1 LKRHA
6 WAGFYCLPNV
16 LVRDEHVVGIVD
28 ETTGMHLT
36 RRRQEVI
43 WVSVW
48 LMRLGLAA
56 LRMAARRIWRS
67 LASAPDPLM
76 PSAGSVV
83 LPRHGSL
90 RAADFR
96 PVSEPG
102 FGDRWNTYPW
112 SMLWWRGR
120 LYVGTN
126 RAFPCVEYFQMHARF
141 PRLQRY
147 PPRAEPDITCTPC
160 VYDLPL
166 QAELWCYS
174 PESGI
179 WERVYQSPAEVE
191 VPGRP
196 GIRIARD
203 IGYRNM
209 IAFREPD
216 GTEALYVA
224 GVGARTIT
232 RRHEVPHLLRSTDGR
247 TFAALPSAPG
257 TALGQVDAVGF
268 RAMAVFDERL
278 FVVAGSLYGA
288 GALLE
293 SADPRRGGDSFRT
306 VSPPGMLVNELAIFD
321 GYLYAGLRHPL
332 RGYAVVRTAAAGEP
346 PYSFQTVVPHGA
358 YRRVMPSHCVLSMK
372 VFDGCLYVGTSNP
385 AEVVRIHAD
394 GRWDLVAGAAR
405 RTPLGLLS
413 PLSGMGDGFGNPL
426 NVNISRLEVHDGW
439 LYAGTFNVASKQR
452 RLPVVGRLNRAY
464 QGFDLLATADGVRWH
479 TVTRSGLDGEGNT
492 VRTLASTPFG
502 LFLGANEERH
512 GARVYLARARA
523 ADASGDVAPGP

>member
-1 LKRHA
+1 MSDGTIELQLSR
-6 WAGFYCLPNV
+6 W
-16 LVRDEHVVGIVD
+16 
-28 ETTGMHLT
+28 
-36 RRRQEVI
+36 RQETI
-43 WVSVW
+43 WVALW
-48 LMRLGLAA
+48 LLRLALAA
-56 LRMAARRIWRS
+56 VRMAARRAWRS
-67 LASAPDPLM
+67 LAAVPDPLTARAR
-76 PSAGSVV
+76 PVV
-83 LPRHGSL
+83 APRGGPL

-126 RAFPCVEYFQMHARF
+126 RAFPCVEYYQMHARF

-147 PPRAEPDITCTPC
+147 PPRSEPDITCTPC

-174 PESGI
+174 PEGGT
-179 WERVYQSPAEVE
+179 WERVYQSPAEME

-196 GIRIARD
+196 GLRMARD
-203 IGYRNM
+203 IGYRNL

-224 GVGARTIT
+224 GVGPRTIA
-232 RRHEVPHLLRSTDGR
+232 RGREVPRLLRSTDGR

-257 TALGQVDAVGF
+257 TALGEVDAVGF
-268 RAMAVFDERL
+268 RAMAVFDGRL

-288 GALLE
+288 GTLME
-293 SADPRRGGDSFRT
+293 SADPSRGDNSFRA
-306 VSPPGMLVNELAIFD
+306 VSPPGMLVNELAVFD

-332 RGYAVVRTAAAGEP
+332 RGYAVVRTAVAGEP

-358 YRRVMPSHCVLSMK
+358 HRRGMPSHCVLSMK

-385 AEVVRIHAD
+385 AEIVRIYAD
-394 GRWDLVAGAAR
+394 GRWELVAGAAR
-405 RTPLGLLS
+405 RTPRGLLS

-452 RLPVVGRLNRAY
+452 KLPVVGRLNRAY
-464 QGFDLLATADGVRWH
+464 QGFDLLATVDGVRWQA
-479 TVTRSGLDGEGNT
+479 VTRSGLDGEGNT
-492 VRTLASTPFG
+492 VRTLASTPLG
-502 LFLGANEERH
+502 LFLGANEERR
-512 GARVYLARARA
+512 GARIYLARARA
-523 ADASGDVAPGP
+523 ADAAGEVAQGP